1 MKEFIAISELSKKI
15 INIANMAST
24 LPVNVLIVG
33 QIGVG
38 KKLLAA
44 HILSD
49 DITFDGKFLEQSI
62 LNKTI
67 NLSQYPEMIV
77 TNIQNVINKKE
88 FMEHLS
94 GIKVVA
100 TSNFILDEIEDL
112 FAIKID
118 IPPLESRSEDLDE
131 LTKFHYKKAKDLF
144 DVKIDL
150 DELDIDLSQNG
161 LSLKKSIFKSVFIKS
176 LTDDDIKKSMEYFLH
191 KQIKEKKDYKEL
203 LQYFEIPLLDAAK
216 KEFHSQLKMA
226 TNLNINRMTLRKKI
240 EQYNLDY

>member
-1 MKEFIAISELSKKI
+1 MKEFIAISDLSKKI

-24 LPVNVLIVG
+24 LPVNVLIIGEV
-33 QIGVG
+33 GVG
-38 KKLLAA
+38 KKLLSTN
-44 HILSD
+44 ILPNS
-49 DITFDGKFLEQSI
+49 IVFDGKFLEQSI
-62 LNKTI
+62 LSKTV
-67 NLSQYPEMIV
+67 NLSQYPDMIV

-88 FMEHLS
+88 FMENLN
-94 GIKVVA
+94 GVKVVA
-100 TSNFILDEIEDL
+100 TSNFMIDEIEDL

-118 IPPLESRSEDLDE
+118 IPPLCQRDEDLE
-131 LTKFHYKKAKDLF
+131 QLKKIHYEKAKDVF

-161 LSLKKSIFKSVFIKS
+161 ISLKKSIFKSVFIKS

-191 KQIKEKKDYKEL
+191 KKILEKKDYKEL

-216 KEFHSQLKMA
+216 KEFNSQLKMA